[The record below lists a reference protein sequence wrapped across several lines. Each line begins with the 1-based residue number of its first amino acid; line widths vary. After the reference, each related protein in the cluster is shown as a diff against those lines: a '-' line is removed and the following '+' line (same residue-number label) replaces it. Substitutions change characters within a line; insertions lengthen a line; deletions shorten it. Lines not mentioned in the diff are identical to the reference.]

1 MTFKILLL
9 LLPLVAVALF
19 AAAYVMTNFIV
30 YETFGK
36 IKETEFK
43 LNKET
48 DIKSGE
54 CENYKISAGV
64 QVGINEE
71 IPNEALVTLT
81 FQIGEIEEQQVK
93 SLEKQLQ
100 LVV

>member
-36 IKETEFK
+36 IKETE
-43 LNKET
+43 L
-48 DIKSGE
+48 
-54 CENYKISAGV
+54 
-64 QVGINEE
+64 
-71 IPNEALVTLT
+71 
-81 FQIGEIEEQQVK
+81 EIEK
-93 SLEKQLQ
+93 I
-100 LVV
+100 

>member
-1 MTFKILLL
+1 MKQSGFQ
-9 LLPLVAVALF
+9 LV
-19 AAAYVMTNFIV
+19 
-30 YETFGK
+30 K
-36 IKETEFK
+36 QRIKETEFK

-93 SLEKQLQ
+93 RDNNFYLKVKIIQQ
-100 LVV
+100 